1 MFPDSPKSAFSLPRE
16 TSRLM
21 RELNR
26 AEGQLQLWIASSGR
40 NAQLFRTDP
49 MAAMRAA
56 GLEIEDDLMCELEA
70 IMQGIAQKLG

>member
-1 MFPDSPKSAFSLPRE
+1 MQ
-16 TSRLM
+16 
-21 RELNR
+21 ELNR

-49 MAAMRAA
+49 IAAMRAA

-70 IMQGIAQKLG
+70 IMRGIASKLG